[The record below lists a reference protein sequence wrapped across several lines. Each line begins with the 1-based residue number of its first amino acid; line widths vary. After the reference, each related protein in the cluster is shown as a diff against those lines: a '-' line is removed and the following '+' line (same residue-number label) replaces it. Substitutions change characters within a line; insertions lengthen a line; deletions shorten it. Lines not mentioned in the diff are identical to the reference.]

1 MLILMSKWA
10 VLKDLKKKNL
20 PATKYLNSSTKN
32 GKTRDD
38 GKKSESHI
46 SLKDYLTCDKN
57 LG

>member
-1 MLILMSKWA
+1 MSSFEKF
-10 VLKDLKKKNL
+10 KEKNL

-32 GKTRDD
+32 GKTRND